1 MVNPHLEEGQVFVEG
16 RSEETARKLIEAADA
31 ADIDR
36 SEISTTSDGYIVP
49 KELAGDFETKS
60 ASDYPAVPTEP
71 GTDSDPN
78 KVTNVGGTEQDP
90 DEQTKRFN
98 EAAERQASFDPD
110 EPTDKE
116 AVGEYDDSTKLNTT
130 DSDRPTTAQG
140 GVNPEE
146 GDIAQDGTVTPSAA
160 RRQAAD
166 GGNTVESNDPDSTPT
181 PRAEAEAPDAGNPVS
196 DADEGPVTPRTGSD
210 DSARETATSADQ
222 FDPADHNVDE
232 VWEYLESADDAE
244 RQRVL
249 AAERDG
255 KNRKAFQSETE
266 GDK

>member
-31 ADIDR
+31 AKIDR

-49 KELAGDFETKS
+49 KELSGDFETKS

-71 GTDSDPN
+71 GTDTDPN
-78 KVTNVGGTEQDP
+78 KVTNVGGTEQDA

-98 EAAERQASFDPD
+98 AAAERQASFDPD

-116 AVGEYDDSTKLNTT
+116 AVGEYDKSTRLNTT
-130 DSDRPTTAQG
+130 DSDRPTVSEG

-146 GDIAQDGTVTPSAA
+146 GDTAQDGTVTPSEA
-160 RRQAAD
+160 RRQAAEGRTAEAD
-166 GGNTVESNDPDSTPT
+166 SDESDEADQTPT
-181 PRAEAEAPDAGNPVS
+181 PRAEAEAPDAGNPES
-196 DADEGPVTPRTGSD
+196 D
-210 DSARETATSADQ
+210 ADQ